1 MAKNFYSLGYNLADQ
16 FCMSITNLSVNGREY
31 PSENYDEE
39 VLNLT
44 SWWTPSTS
52 TDVSVRLALKRSEIV
67 TDCSLNA
74 QDEIFVSL
82 YSYCSGTKL
91 QHHGQAKLLVSNDID
106 LDLNIPPFELA
117 EEIDLHAMITVRL
130 DPSIE
135 RRLGAPAISNSRLLK
150 KSWKIALA
158 GSRTQANVVLL
169 DFSKDPR
176 TSKAMWNIK
185 ISDGYDMDSWLSA
198 QHSSVLRIEVNR
210 NYEDY
215 IEQQQFKIL
224 LMTDIV
230 ILSLARAI
238 EDDEKLAYLQN
249 DGIAEGSWAQFV
261 KTMYLSVFSIG
272 ELGIKQ
278 KWQDNQNEIR
288 ARVQHQMSENLEL
301 K

>member
-1 MAKNFYSLGYNLADQ
+1 MAKTFYSLGYNLADP
-16 FCMSITNLSVNGREY
+16 FSMSMSNFSVNGREY

-52 TDVSVRLALKRSEIV
+52 LDISVRLALKRSEIMA
-67 TDCSLNA
+67 DCSLNA

-91 QHHGQAKLLVSNDID
+91 QHQGQPKLLVSNDIE
-106 LDLNIPPFELA
+106 LELNVPPFELA
-117 EEIDLHAMITVRL
+117 EEIDLYALITVRL
-130 DPSIE
+130 DPAIE
-135 RRLGAPAISNSRLLK
+135 RRLGAPAISNSRLLR

-198 QHSSVLRIEVNR
+198 QHSSVLRIEVNI
-210 NYEDY
+210 NYKDY

-238 EDDEKLAYLQN
+238 ADDEKLAYLQN
-249 DGIAEGSWAQFV
+249 NEIAEGSWAQFV

>member
-1 MAKNFYSLGYNLADQ
+1 MAKTFYSLGYNLADQ
-16 FCMSITNLSVNGREY
+16 FCMSMSILSVNGREY
-31 PSENYDEE
+31 PSENYDEK

-52 TDVSVRLALKRSEIV
+52 LDISARLTLKRSEIMA
-67 TDCSLNA
+67 DCSLNA

-91 QHHGQAKLLVSNDID
+91 QHHGQAKLLVSNDIE
-106 LDLNIPPFELA
+106 LELNIPPFELA
-117 EEIDLHAMITVRL
+117 EEIDLYALITVRL
-130 DPSIE
+130 DPAIE
-135 RRLGAPAISNSRLLK
+135 RRLGAPTISNSRLLR

-185 ISDGYDMDSWLSA
+185 ISDGYDLDSWLSA

-238 EDDEKLAYLQN
+238 ADDEKLTYLQN
-249 DGIAEGSWAQFV
+249 NEIAEGSWAQFV

-272 ELGIKQ
+272 ELGVKQ

>member
-1 MAKNFYSLGYNLADQ
+1 MAKTFYSLGYNLADQ
-16 FCMSITNLSVNGREY
+16 FCMTMNSFSVNGREY
-31 PSENYDEE
+31 PSENYDDE

-52 TDVSVRLALKRSEIV
+52 TDISVRLVLKRSEII

-106 LDLNIPPFELA
+106 LELNIPPFELS
-117 EEIDLHAMITVRL
+117 EEMDLHALITVRL
-130 DPSIE
+130 DPTIE
-135 RRLGAPAISNSRLLK
+135 RRLGAPAISNSRLLR

-176 TSKAMWNIK
+176 TSKAMWNVK

-238 EDDEKLAYLQN
+238 ADDEKLAYLQN
-249 DGIAEGSWAQFV
+249 DEIAEGSWAQFV

>member
-16 FCMSITNLSVNGREY
+16 FCMSMTNLSVSGREY

-67 TDCSLNA
+67 TDCSLNS

-130 DPSIE
+130 DPAIE
-135 RRLGAPAISNSRLLK
+135 RRLGAPTISNSRLLR

-238 EDDEKLAYLQN
+238 ADDEKLTYLQN

>member
-1 MAKNFYSLGYNLADQ
+1 M
-16 FCMSITNLSVNGREY
+16 
-31 PSENYDEE
+31 
-39 VLNLT
+39 
-44 SWWTPSTS
+44 
-52 TDVSVRLALKRSEIV
+52 
-67 TDCSLNA
+67 
-74 QDEIFVSL
+74 
-82 YSYCSGTKL
+82 
-91 QHHGQAKLLVSNDID
+91 
-106 LDLNIPPFELA
+106 
-117 EEIDLHAMITVRL
+117 
-130 DPSIE
+130 
-135 RRLGAPAISNSRLLK
+135 SNSRLLK

-169 DFSKDPR
+169 DFSKDHR

-238 EDDEKLAYLQN
+238 ADDEKLTYLQN
-249 DGIAEGSWAQFV
+249 NEIAEGSWAQFV

-272 ELGIKQ
+272 ELGVKQ

>member
-1 MAKNFYSLGYNLADQ
+1 MAKTFYSLGYNLADQ
-16 FCMSITNLSVNGREY
+16 FCMSMTNLNVSGREY

-52 TDVSVRLALKRSEIV
+52 TDISVRLALKRSEII
-67 TDCSLNA
+67 TDCSLNV

-91 QHHGQAKLLVSNDID
+91 QHHGQAKLLVSNDIE
-106 LDLNIPPFELA
+106 LNLNVPPFELA
-117 EEIDLHAMITVRL
+117 EEMDLYALITVRL
-130 DPSIE
+130 DPAIE
-135 RRLGAPAISNSRLLK
+135 RRLGAPAISNSRLFI
-150 KSWKIALA
+150 KSWKITLA
-158 GSRTQANVVLL
+158 GSRTQANVVML
-169 DFSKDPR
+169 DFSNDAR

-238 EDDEKLAYLQN
+238 ADDEKLAYLQN
-249 DGIAEGSWAQFV
+249 NEIAEGSWAQFL

-301 K
+301 R

>member
-1 MAKNFYSLGYNLADQ
+1 MANTFYSLGYNLADQ
-16 FCMSITNLSVNGREY
+16 FCMSMSNLSVNGREY
-31 PSENYDEE
+31 PSDNYDEE

-52 TDVSVRLALKRSEIV
+52 LDISARLTLKRSEIMA
-67 TDCSLNA
+67 DCSLNA

-82 YSYCSGTKL
+82 YSYCSGSKL
-91 QHHGQAKLLVSNDID
+91 QHHGQAKLLVSNDIE

-117 EEIDLHAMITVRL
+117 EEIDLFAQITVRL
-130 DPSIE
+130 DPAIE
-135 RRLGAPAISNSRLLK
+135 RRLGAPTISNSRLLK

-238 EDDEKLAYLQN
+238 ADDEKLTYLQN
-249 DGIAEGSWAQFV
+249 NEIAEGSWAQFV

-272 ELGIKQ
+272 ELGVKQ